1 MSWHKRTAEVMR
13 ENATGQSQK
22 LNTELSWA
30 EREAERWR
38 VSEME
43 ANWKSL
49 GKKFH
54 FLRKCHDWLSRYQSR
69 LQKRRRR
76 NPTLGTLLHQPNSSG
91 DVVNHEGCNLW
102 ILYLIWKNMSGDF
115 CSHWRLFCLV
125 SVILSVIVKVF
136 TEVLVL
142 SFGLELVDIVNHC
155 WFENNLRLLF
165 SLILHAEQFM
175 VTEMMLWFQIEQRYF
190 DFLK

>member
-1 MSWHKRTAEVMR
+1 
-13 ENATGQSQK
+13 
-22 LNTELSWA
+22 
-30 EREAERWR
+30 
-38 VSEME
+38 ME
-43 ANWKSL
+43 ANWKKL
-49 GKKFH
+49 RKKFH
-54 FLRKCHDWLSRYQSR
+54 FLWKCQDWLPRYQSR

-125 SVILSVIVKVF
+125 SVILSVIVSISISVF

-155 WFENNLRLLF
+155 WFGKNLRLLF
-165 SLILHAEQFM
+165 LLILHAEQFM
-175 VTEMMLWFQIEQRYF
+175 VTQMMLWFQKKTALFWLSEVNDKLTISLKDIFEIEKESFFCWPYNE
-190 DFLK
+190 

>member
-1 MSWHKRTAEVMR
+1 MI
-13 ENATGQSQK
+13 ENATGLSQK

-30 EREAERWR
+30 EREAERCR

-43 ANWKSL
+43 ANWKRL

-54 FLRKCHDWLSRYQSR
+54 FLWKRQDWLPRYQSR
-69 LQKRRRR
+69 LQKRR

-125 SVILSVIVKVF
+125 SVILSVIVSISISVF

-155 WFENNLRLLF
+155 WFGKNLRLLF
-165 SLILHAEQFM
+165 LLILHAEQFM